1 MVRLQREGC
10 ALLVID
16 VQERLLPVIHTA
28 KEIERRVSAAVSGA
42 RILGLP
48 VLATEQYPKGLGR
61 TTGPVAAAL
70 KGITPI
76 EKSRF
81 SCCGVGGIDGT
92 LADLEPKTI
101 LIAGIETHV
110 CVLQTCL
117 DLLERRITPVLLAD
131 CAGTRHPHDHQ
142 VAVERIRDA
151 GALVTT
157 LESALFELLEVAGTE
172 EFKRISGLIKSL

>member
-1 MVRLQREGC
+1 MVRLQRDEC

-28 KEIERRVSAAVSGA
+28 KEIERRVATAVTGA

-48 VLATEQYPKGLGR
+48 VLVTEQYPKGLGR
-61 TTGPVAAAL
+61 TTGSVASAL
-70 KGITPI
+70 KGIAPI

-81 SCCGVGGIDGT
+81 SCCGVEGVDRA
-92 LADLEPKTI
+92 LADLEPRTI

-110 CVLQTCL
+110 CVMQTCL
-117 DLLERRITPVLLAD
+117 DLLERRIAPVLLTD

-142 VAVERIRDA
+142 VAVERLRDA

-157 LESALFELLEVAGTE
+157 LESALFELLEVAGTD
-172 EFKRISGLIKSL
+172 EFRQISQLVKSL